1 MIYFVR
7 CQSTGRVKI
16 GFSEKPWLRFVK
28 IQADCP
34 TELVMAAIIDGDMG
48 DEGALHAAYAQYN
61 VRGEWFAEVGEL
73 RDFIASLTPAEREG
87 RQAALP
93 SLQLPE
99 ETLVAEV
106 ETAAMSAGVAMRDV
120 LARAGVAPST
130 YWRWRKEGRW
140 PSTSTLARLR
150 AAVAD
155 LAGAA

>member
-16 GFSEKPWLRFVK
+16 GFSDQPWLRFVK

-34 TELVMAAIIDGDMG
+34 TELAVAAIIEGDLNVEA
-48 DEGALHAAYAQYN
+48 DLHAAYAKYN
-61 VRGEWFAEVGEL
+61 VRGEWFAEVGDL

-87 RQAALP
+87 RQAAP
-93 SLQLPE
+93 PPLQLPE

-106 ETAAMSAGVAMRDV
+106 ESAAISAGVAMRDV